1 MELQMGTNL
10 AGVSLMF
17 LYTLARTPAT
27 HTYMHTHTQ
36 ACLRCTH
43 YCQPFVLSLSLPLIL
58 FICHV
63 QRTAPKRG
71 MGGYSVLKE
80 MLFHQKKK
88 VVIPFSAGNAEA
100 ARQQHFKAAQKT
112 SHETTLIFCI

>member
-1 MELQMGTNL
+1 MGTNL

-17 LYTLARTPAT
+17 L
-27 HTYMHTHTQ
+27 
-36 ACLRCTH
+36 CTH
-43 YCQPFVLSLSLPLIL
+43 VRAPAAHTRTHRPERVSAAPITVNPSFSLSLPLIL

-71 MGGYSVLKE
+71 MGGYSVLKG